1 VVNENMEG
9 EVVRGKNE
17 YKNKIIHNDKGLFL
31 INSADSAQQRGN
43 NVNEIVES
51 KRCLYIR
58 ISTREAR
65 ECKHIGLALQR
76 KEMFTCIAPR
86 TLEKHV
92 VSNLVIFDYP

>member
-1 VVNENMEG
+1 MEG

-76 KEMFTCIAPR
+76 KEMFTYFPPGK
-86 TLEKHV
+86 LGMNV
-92 VSNLVIFDYP
+92 VSYL